1 MTDFLLGVIAAS
13 SVSAAW
19 GVWEIYHLIRRF
31 LWEFLERLQIQINK
45 AKGR

>member
-1 MTDFLLGVIAAS
+1 MTDSLLVVIAVS

-19 GVWEIYHLIRRF
+19 GVWEIYHLIRGF

-45 AKGR
+45 HE